1 MCLHA
6 LTAMHCVAVQVE
18 NTLMLQQIATFDE
31 NGQPVSKGTKVL
43 RGYYADNGPQTTLD
57 PAGKALRP

>member
-1 MCLHA
+1 
-6 LTAMHCVAVQVE
+6 MHCVAVQVE